1 MEKLNILAAA
11 LIILL
16 TIPGCR
22 NSIQHSGLETQ
33 NTETETTTSVADQ
46 SALIDTIDQYVNT
59 IRENGDQFDFKRTKI
74 ENGYAVVCTLNGDV
88 VKVSILDSI
97 GCNTDYYIRSSRPV
111 FMNRNVFFDVDSSYM
126 ESAYY
131 IDGNVYKYFC
141 DGFEITNKAAVDQ
154 ISLLTRNDLAAKL

>member
-16 TIPGCR
+16 TIPGC
-22 NSIQHSGLETQ
+22 SSSVPHSGLEAQ
-33 NTETETTTSVADQ
+33 NTGTEATTPVADQ
-46 SALIDTIDQYVNT
+46 STLIDTIDRYVNT
-59 IRENGDQFDFKRTKI
+59 IREHGDQFDFKRTKI
-74 ENGYAVVCTLNGDV
+74 ENGYAVVCALNGDV

-97 GCNTDYYIRSSRPV
+97 GCSTDYYIRSSQPV

-131 IDGNVYKYFC
+131 IDGKVYKYFC
-141 DGFEITNKAAVDQ
+141 DGFEITDKAAVDQ